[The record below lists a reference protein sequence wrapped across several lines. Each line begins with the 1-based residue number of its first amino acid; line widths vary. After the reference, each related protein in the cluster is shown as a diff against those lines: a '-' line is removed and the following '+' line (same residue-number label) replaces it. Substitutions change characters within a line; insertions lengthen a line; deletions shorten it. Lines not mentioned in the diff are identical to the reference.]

1 MINDAPDLNGNARL
15 RWVPALWAAV
25 LVAAVLYFA
34 RSVFAPV
41 AFALFAMAI
50 VWPVQSSLQSRM
62 PKLAALALTLVVT
75 LMVFTLLGLAIVWG
89 FSQIGHWILSNLN
102 RFQTAYA
109 SATEWFDSHGIVVT
123 GVLVDRFD
131 VMWLVRLLQGLATR
145 LQSMIGFAL
154 LAFTFMILGL
164 LEVGHF
170 GKRIRKLESEHP
182 SWRWT
187 ETIERISGQFR
198 KYMIVRT
205 LASILTGV
213 ATWCFALLVG
223 LELPLAWGIISF
235 VLNYIPFLGP
245 LAVVALATLFAV
257 AQFESWQMMLIV
269 CAGLTF
275 IQFSIGSYLEPLLT
289 GSALAISP
297 FMVLFAVFFWSF
309 LWGISGAFIGV
320 PLTMALLVMCQ
331 QSASN
336 RWIATLLS
344 HSDDKA
350 ASP

>member
-131 VMWLVRLLQGLATR
+131 VMWLVRLLQGLATN
-145 LQSMIGFAL
+145 S
-154 LAFTFMILGL
+154 
-164 LEVGHF
+164 
-170 GKRIRKLESEHP
+170 
-182 SWRWT
+182 
-187 ETIERISGQFR
+187 
-198 KYMIVRT
+198 
-205 LASILTGV
+205 
-213 ATWCFALLVG
+213 
-223 LELPLAWGIISF
+223 
-235 VLNYIPFLGP
+235 
-245 LAVVALATLFAV
+245 
-257 AQFESWQMMLIV
+257 
-269 CAGLTF
+269 
-275 IQFSIGSYLEPLLT
+275 
-289 GSALAISP
+289 SP
-297 FMVLFAVFFWSF
+297 
-309 LWGISGAFIGV
+309 
-320 PLTMALLVMCQ
+320 
-331 QSASN
+331 
-336 RWIATLLS
+336 
-344 HSDDKA
+344 
-350 ASP
+350 